1 MYKKLKNIYGVR
13 QTCLAIYPV
22 AYLV

>member
-1 MYKKLKNIYGVR
+1 MNKKLKNIHGVR
-13 QTCLAIYPV
+13 QTCLAIYPI

>member
-1 MYKKLKNIYGVR
+1 MNKKLKNIHGVR
-13 QTCLAIYPV
+13 QTCLAIYPT

>member
-1 MYKKLKNIYGVR
+1 MNKKLKNIHDVR
-13 QTCLAIYPV
+13 QTCLAIYPI